1 VAVFPA
7 DGTTVA
13 DLLAVA
19 DREMYAAKASR
30 SLR

>member
-1 VAVFPA
+1 VFPG
-7 DGTTVA
+7 DGATVA

-30 SLR
+30 TLR